1 VVARGDLRRILA
13 APRRS
18 GKNYIKVCCFGSGR
32 LRPDIRQPGGNSF
45 PLQTAIFQL
54 AGMDIAVEV
63 TRSWFQTAR
72 AYTESFSVYGDR
84 RGFEWQQLEHEDPVL
99 FTLEPVQPGR
109 PVTVERV
116 SYRPDLLPAEIA
128 VFTPGGGHG
137 GSHPPLAH
145 EFVRSNVE
153 ERPAAIDAV
162 TAAHWTAAGLCAHAS
177 AEREGE
183 PVAIPDF
190 SVA

>member
-1 VVARGDLRRILA
+1 VASFFGASSIERLSVEPVIEAQTRCFKELPPTRG
-13 APRRS
+13 
-18 GKNYIKVCCFGSGR
+18 
-32 LRPDIRQPGGNSF
+32 
-45 PLQTAIFQL
+45 
-54 AGMDIAVEV
+54 
-63 TRSWFQTAR
+63 
-72 AYTESFSVYGDR
+72 
-84 RGFEWQQLEHEDPVL
+84 
-99 FTLEPVQPGR
+99 LEPVQPGR